1 MEITTKKQPQNLI
14 EITVELS
21 TEEVKP
27 FYDQA
32 WQELSKEVSIKGF
45 RPGRA
50 PLDLVKQEIEE
61 TKVLEKTAEK
71 AINDKYPQI
80 LEKEKITPVAPPQIQ
95 IQKIAPDNPL
105 IFKLTIPLLPKVSLG
120 DYKKIKIKKEK
131 VEVTEEE
138 LKKSLDQLQSMTG
151 KEVATLKPSQK
162 KDKMKVDLDLSVD
175 NVPLEGGQIRD
186 FTFVVGQDQFL
197 PGLSEN
203 LKGLTKGEEKSF
215 FHQYPSDHYDKKLA
229 GRLVNFKAKVK
240 EVFQINLPEINDDW
254 AKSMGPFQ
262 NLKELKE
269 KIKENILKEKE
280 QRENQKIEIDLLGK
294 IIDRSEFEE
303 IPEILINHE
312 IEKMMVEL
320 KGSIERPDDPTSPKF
335 DDYLK
340 SIKKSEEELKKEFRP
355 KAEQRIKTAL
365 IIKEIAQKENIKT
378 EEEEIETEIKK
389 LEETYQGQSKILEN
403 IKSLEGRAYLKNMIT
418 NEKVIN
424 WLKKQSL

>member
-1 MEITTKKQPQNLI
+1 MEIKTKKQPQNLI
-14 EITVELS
+14 EIIVELS
-21 TEEVKP
+21 AEEVKP
-27 FYDQA
+27 FTEQA

-45 RPGRA
+45 RPGKA
-50 PLDLVKQEIEE
+50 PLNLVKQEIEE

-71 AINDKYPQI
+71 AINEKYPEI
-80 LEKEKITPVAPPQIQ
+80 LEKEQITPVAPPQIQ

-131 VEVTEEE
+131 VDVTEEE
-138 LKKSLDQLQSMTG
+138 IKKSINQLQSMTG
-151 KEVATLKPSQK
+151 KEMVTEKPSQEK
-162 KDKMKVDLDLSVD
+162 NKMKVDLDLFVD

-186 FTFVVGQDQFL
+186 FTFVVGEDQFL

-203 LKGLTKGEEKSF
+203 LKGLKKGEEKTF
-215 FHQYPSDHYDKKLA
+215 THQYPSDHYDKKLA
-229 GRLVNFKAKVK
+229 GRLVKFKAKVK
-240 EVFQINLPEINDDW
+240 EVFQVDLPEINDDW

-262 NLKELKE
+262 SLEELKE

-280 QRENQKIEIDLLGK
+280 QRQNQKLEIELLEK
-294 IIDRSEFEE
+294 IIADSDFEE
-303 IPEILINHE
+303 IPDILIAHE
-312 IEKMMVEL
+312 IDKMIVEL
-320 KGSIERPDDPTSPKF
+320 KGGIERPDDPTSPKF

-340 SIKKSEEELKKEFRP
+340 SIKKTVEDLKKEFKP

-365 IIKEIAQKENIKT
+365 VIKEIAQKENIKT
-378 EEEEIETEIKK
+378 EEDEVEEEIKN
-389 LEETYQGQSKILEN
+389 LEKTYQGQSKILEN

-424 WLKKQSL
+424 WLKEQ